1 MEKSNSRPRRNGNG
15 PDKAPP
21 KTSHSDT
28 EPQVTSP
35 GPGQPTNADGSVLTP
50 GQAAKQRIELAAGG
64 GDVSLP
70 RGLQDTFLDER
81 NDVLA
86 VINEL
91 EDQLDRQQEIRETV
105 ERELTNT
112 SEQLQ
117 TANQKA
123 QELEWQVVTLQ
134 TRVDALEQL
143 RHDVA
148 SLEEELNDANSR
160 AQRAN
165 EQLGISEKDRA
176 RLKSELKGVNKQLDE
191 MWSVRKERDGL
202 RSDHKVLSTRV
213 EELERTQ
220 REIAEDRATLQAQFQ
235 ETQMSLEDTAA
246 ERNQLMITLRSAED
260 RIRELTQ
267 VQDTLDEK
275 IEALRAEKKNLQVQI
290 THLERE
296 NTRLVDQRQ
305 FYECEVTTLRNQSRA
320 AESALASVKK
330 AFGEVRIALNETK
343 SRARRRTLDSWP
355 RVGSPLRGIP
365 DADANDMEAPDA
377 PATAD
382 HQILAQSEAPI
393 SEAIEPISPMSGIE
407 AHDAVND
414 TVH

>member
-1 MEKSNSRPRRNGNG
+1 MEKSNSRARRNGNG
-15 PDKAPP
+15 PDKGLTKINQTDAELPG
-21 KTSHSDT
+21 S
-28 EPQVTSP
+28 SP
-35 GPGQPTNADGSVLTP
+35 GAGPSGADGSPLTP
-50 GQAAKQRIELAAGG
+50 GQAAKQRIEMAVGAGNG
-64 GDVSLP
+64 EAGSP

-105 ERELTNT
+105 ERDLTST

-117 TANQKA
+117 SANQRA

-148 SLEEELNDANSR
+148 SLEEELSDANSR

-165 EQLGISEKDRA
+165 EQLVTSDKERI
-176 RLKSELKGVNKQLDE
+176 RLKNELKGVNKQVDE
-191 MWSVRKERDGL
+191 LWSVRKERDGL
-202 RSDHKVLSTRV
+202 RSDHKVLSARV

-220 REIAEDRATLQAQFQ
+220 REISEDRATLQSQLQ
-235 ETQMSLEDTAA
+235 EAQMSLEDTCT
-246 ERNQLMITLRSAED
+246 ERNQLMITLRSTED

-267 VQDTLDEK
+267 VQDTLEEK
-275 IEALRAEKKNLQVQI
+275 IDALRAEKKNLQVQI

-330 AFGEVRIALNETK
+330 AFGEVRVALNETK
-343 SRARRRTLDSWP
+343 SRARRRTQDSWP
-355 RVGSPLRGIP
+355 RVGTPLRGVP
-365 DADANDMEAPDA
+365 DADGGDDMSSSV
-377 PATAD
+377 AD
-382 HQILAQSEAPI
+382 EDQIVARADAPI
-393 SEAIEPISPMSGIE
+393 SEAISPITTVPGVE
-407 AHDAVND
+407 AHSAITESVG
-414 TVH
+414 

>member
-1 MEKSNSRPRRNGNG
+1 MEKSNSRARRNGNS
-15 PDKAPP
+15 PDKNPSKIAPADAESRADNTGISP
-21 KTSHSDT
+21 AADSDT
-28 EPQVTSP
+28 Q
-35 GPGQPTNADGSVLTP
+35 LTP
-50 GQAAKQRIELAAGG
+50 GQAAKQRIEMAANADAAG
-64 GDVSLP
+64 SP

-148 SLEEELNDANSR
+148 SLEEELSDANGR

-165 EQLGISEKDRA
+165 EQLVTSDKDRI
-176 RLKSELKGVNKQLDE
+176 RLKNELKGVNKQLDE
-191 MWSVRKERDGL
+191 LWSVRKERDGL
-202 RSDHKVLSTRV
+202 RTDHKVLSARV
-213 EELERTQ
+213 EELEKTQ
-220 REIAEDRATLQAQFQ
+220 REITEDRATLQSQLQ
-235 ETQMSLEDTAA
+235 EVQMTLEDTAG
-246 ERNQLMITLRSAED
+246 ERNQLMITLRGAED
-260 RIRELTQ
+260 RVREMTQ
-267 VQDTLDEK
+267 VQDTLEEK
-275 IEALRAEKKNLQVQI
+275 IDSLRAEKKNLQVQI

-296 NTRLVDQRQ
+296 NTRLVEQRQ

-330 AFGEVRIALNETK
+330 AFGEVRVALNETK

-355 RVGSPLRGIP
+355 RIGSPLRGISET
-365 DADANDMEAPDA
+365 DGNDPEAASPGA
-377 PATAD
+377 AEN
-382 HQILAQSEAPI
+382 QILAQAEAPI
-393 SEAIEPISPMSGIE
+393 SEALNPITALPNIDAPTPMTE
-407 AHDAVND
+407 AVE
-414 TVH
+414 